1 MSMTLVDPG
10 LFGLFLVAAVVIF
23 VTPGPDM
30 MYVLA
35 NAVSMGTRGGIVA
48 AAGMAIGMVAQTT
61 AAALGV
67 AALLRGD
74 PVAYDIIRYAGGF
87 YLGYLGIRTW
97 LAHHGQHQPGQ
108 AERVPARKV
117 LWRATATNLL
127 NPKIILFYIAFLPQ
141 FVRPSLGHPTVQFL
155 VLGVVFVILGLIADV
170 TIAVLGGRLS
180 AVLLNRR
187 STQAVINRIAATVFL
202 GLAVRLVVT

>member
-1 MSMTLVDPG
+1 MNVTLVDPG
-10 LFGLFLVAAVVIF
+10 LFGLFLLAAVVIF

-35 NAVSMGTRGGIVA
+35 HALSMGTRIGIVA
-48 AAGMAIGMVAQTT
+48 SLGLAMGMLVHTT

-67 AALLRGD
+67 AALLRGA
-74 PVAYDIIRYAGGF
+74 PVAYDTVRYAGGA

-97 LAHHGQHQPGQ
+97 LATRAVHQLDH

-117 LWRATATNLL
+117 LWRGAATNLL

-155 VLGVVFVILGLIADV
+155 VFGITFVVLGLLADV
-170 TIAVLGGRLS
+170 AVALLGGRLS
-180 AVLLNRR
+180 TLLLNRR
-187 STQAVINRIAATVFL
+187 STQVAINRVAAAVFV
-202 GLAVRLVVT
+202 GLAVRLVLA

>member
-1 MSMTLVDPG
+1 MSVTLVDPG

-35 NAVSMGTRGGIVA
+35 HALSMGTRIGIVA
-48 AAGMAIGMVAQTT
+48 SLGMAIGMVVHTT

-67 AALLRGD
+67 AALLRSA
-74 PVAYDIIRYAGGF
+74 PLAYDIIRYAGGAYLA
-87 YLGYLGIRTW
+87 YLGVRTW
-97 LAHHGQHQPGQ
+97 LSSRAEQQLSE
-108 AERVPARKV
+108 AERVSARKV

-141 FVRPSLGHPTVQFL
+141 FVRPSLGHTTVQFL
-155 VLGVVFVILGLIADV
+155 VLGIAFVILGLIADV
-170 TIAVLGGRLS
+170 AVALLGGRVSTL
-180 AVLLNRR
+180 LLNRR
-187 STQAVINRIAATVFL
+187 STQVAINRIAATVFV